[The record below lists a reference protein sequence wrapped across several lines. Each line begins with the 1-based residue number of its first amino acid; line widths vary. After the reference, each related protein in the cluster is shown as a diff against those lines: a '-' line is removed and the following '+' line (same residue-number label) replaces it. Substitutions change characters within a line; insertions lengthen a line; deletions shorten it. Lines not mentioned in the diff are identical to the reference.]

1 MIHSTYAS
9 YVYIECIINITYKSL
24 IHMWYDWF
32 ICVQHTWKCRA
43 LLRKCSPL
51 LQNYRALCVSPTH
64 RHVYAIHTWFL
75 SNNTLYASTQ
85 MNMYMYITIY
95 SEENKSIRFREKSIC
110 KRPLSPKISFLSR
123 VLDLPFKTHGS
134 FLRCVQLQR
143 ARLAPC
149 CTTHARSE

>member
-1 MIHSTYAS
+1 MTHS
-9 YVYIECIINITYKSL
+9 YVYSPHTAMCMLYTRDSSQIIH
-24 IHMWYDWF
+24 HMPL
-32 ICVQHTWKCRA
+32 TLSWKCRT

-75 SNNTLYASTQ
+75 SNNTSYASTQ
-85 MNMYMYITIY
+85 MNMYTYISIY

-134 FLRCVQLQR
+134 FVRCVQLQR
-143 ARLAPC
+143 TRLAPC